1 MLVGLKNII
10 MSCRVKTKG
19 YRLHVRSQLAGRERT
34 EVELEEA
41 FTHMEWSSLDSLITY
56 KSRSVL
62 RFYVLMSAA
71 TYI

>member
-34 EVELEEA
+34 EEEA